1 MARLKAPELQRQLR
15 ASLQAGKSLG
25 TFIGIPSTISYELA
39 ALAGFDWVI
48 SDLEHGEN
56 EFADLARAV
65 VAFDGPVVAR
75 VSSPSAEN
83 ISRALDR
90 GVAGIMIPRISSF
103 EDLDHALTALDYPPK
118 GSRGVA
124 SYNRSASWGA
134 DQKALVEA
142 DPVAIVQVETRFAVN
157 EIAELVKNKRVDAL
171 FIGPLDLSYSLGVPR
186 DYSSEVFQSAI
197 ASVLEN
203 CRSAKKPLGILA
215 TSAQDA
221 KAYEKQGFD
230 FLALGSDSTSLLQ
243 AFKSQIEAIRN
254 N

>member
-39 ALAGFDWVI
+39 ALAGFDWVV

-56 EFADLARAV
+56 ELSDLAKAV
-65 VAFDGPVVAR
+65 VAFDGPVIAR
-75 VSSPSAEN
+75 VSSPSSEN

-90 GVAGIMIPRISSF
+90 GAAGIMIPRISSF
-103 EDLDHALTALDYPPK
+103 EDLDGALTAFNYPPK

-142 DPVAIVQVETRFAVN
+142 DPVAIVQVETSFAVTK
-157 EIAELVKNKRVDAL
+157 IAELVKNERVDAL

-186 DYSSEVFQSAI
+186 GYSSKVFQSAI
-197 ASVLEN
+197 ATVLET
-203 CRSAKKPLGILA
+203 CSSAKKPLGILA
-215 TSAQDA
+215 TSTEDA
-221 KAYEKQGFD
+221 KAYEEQGFG
-230 FLALGSDSTSLLQ
+230 FLALGSDTTSLFQ
-243 AFKSQIEAIRN
+243 SFKSQIDAIRN
-254 N
+254 S

>member
-15 ASLQAGKSLG
+15 SSLQAGKSLG

-39 ALAGFDWVI
+39 ALAGFDWVT

-56 EFADLARAV
+56 EFSDLARAV

-90 GVAGIMIPRISSF
+90 GAAGIMIPRISSF
-103 EDLDHALTALDYPPK
+103 EDLENALTALDYPPK

-142 DPVAIVQVETRFAVN
+142 DPVAMVQVETSFAVD
-157 EIAELVKNKRVDAL
+157 EIAELVKNERVDAL

-186 DYSSEVFQSAI
+186 DYSSKVFQSAI
-197 ASVLEN
+197 ASVLES
-203 CRSAKKPLGILA
+203 CISAQKPLGILA

-221 KAYEKQGFD
+221 KAYEKQGFS

-243 AFKSQIEAIRN
+243 SFKSQIDAIRN

>member
-1 MARLKAPELQRQLR
+1 MARLNAPQLQRQLR
-15 ASLQAGKSLG
+15 ASLDAGNSLG

-56 EFADLARAV
+56 ELSDLARAV

-90 GVAGIMIPRISSF
+90 GAAGIMVPRISSF
-103 EDLDHALTALDYPPK
+103 EDLENALNAMDYPPK

-124 SYNRSASWGA
+124 SYNRSGSWSA

-142 DPVAIVQVETRFAVN
+142 NPVAIVQVETRFAVN
-157 EIAELVKNKRVDAL
+157 EIAELVKTDRVDAL

-186 DYSSEVFQSAI
+186 DYSSNVFQSAI
-197 ASVLEN
+197 SSVLDHCN
-203 CRSAKKPLGILA
+203 SAKKPLGILA
-215 TSAQDA
+215 TSSKDA
-221 KAYEKQGFD
+221 KTYQEQGFN
-230 FLALGSDSTSLLQ
+230 FLALGSDSTALLQ
-243 AFKSQIEAIRN
+243 SFKSQIEAFRN
-254 N
+254 

>member
-39 ALAGFDWVI
+39 SLAGFDWVI

-56 EFADLARAV
+56 EFSDLARAV
-65 VAFDGPVVAR
+65 VSFDGPVVAR

-90 GVAGIMIPRISSF
+90 GAAGIMIPRISSF
-103 EDLDHALTALDYPPK
+103 EDLENALTALDYPPR

-142 DPVAIVQVETRFAVN
+142 DPVAIVQVETSFAVN
-157 EIAELVKNKRVDAL
+157 EIAELAKNKRVDAL

-186 DYSSEVFQSAI
+186 DYSSKVFQSAI

-203 CRSAKKPLGILA
+203 CISAQKPLGILA

-221 KAYEKQGFD
+221 EAYEKQGFD

-243 AFKSQIEAIRN
+243 AFKSQIEAIRSN
-254 N
+254 